1 MKHRFEG
8 ELKMRD
14 RGTGS
19 IYRRPASRLY
29 QIKFSRDGRV
39 YRESTGT
46 DKITEA
52 KAILQDRL
60 SKLSQGM
67 YSPEAKKVR
76 VSELVESVIT
86 DYRVNG
92 KKSLDYVKMRWKRHL
107 EPIFGHMLAAHVS
120 SDDIERYK
128 QQRLSEGAS
137 NATVNRELAVLKRA
151 FHLGMRATP

>member
-1 MKHRFEG
+1 MACEVLWPKCVLMERRFEG

-19 IYRRPASRLY
+19 IYRRPASRFY

-46 DKITEA
+46 DRVTEA

-60 SKLSQGM
+60 SKLNQGM
-67 YSPEAKKVR
+67 YSSDAKKVR
-76 VSELVESVIT
+76 VSELVDSVMS

-92 KKSLDYVKMRWKRHL
+92 KKSVESVKTRWKLHL
-107 EPIFGHMLAAHVS
+107 QPAFGHMLEHTS
-120 SDDIERYK
+120 P
-128 QQRLSEGAS
+128 
-137 NATVNRELAVLKRA
+137 AT
-151 FHLGMRATP
+151 T

>member
-1 MKHRFEG
+1 
-8 ELKMRD
+8 

-19 IYRRPASRLY
+19 IYKRPGSRFF

-52 KAILQDRL
+52 KAILQERL
-60 SKLSQGM
+60 GKLNQGT
-67 YSPEAKKVR
+67 YSPDAKRVR
-76 VSELVESVIT
+76 VSELVDSVIT

-92 KKSLDYVKMRWKRHL
+92 RKSIESVERRWKRHL
-107 EPIFGHMLAAHVS
+107 QSVFDHMLAAHVT

-128 QQRLSEGAS
+128 QKRLAEKAS
-137 NATVNRELAVLKRA
+137 SATVNRELAVLKRA
-151 FHLGMRATP
+151 FHLGMRATPPKLQRIPHF